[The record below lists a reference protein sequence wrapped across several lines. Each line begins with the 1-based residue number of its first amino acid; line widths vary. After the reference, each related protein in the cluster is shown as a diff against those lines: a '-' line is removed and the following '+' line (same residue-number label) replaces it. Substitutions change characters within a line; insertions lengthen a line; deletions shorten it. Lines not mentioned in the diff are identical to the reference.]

1 MCHYTSCN
9 YRYIDFFHLILS
21 LMTFIESYHF
31 NKPKQRILTVFIFS
45 LLSLYYIALFFTE
58 KKILGK
64 KFRRIRKEK
73 RNFIKL
79 NFGWSME
86 TMQWMFNVLQQEEQK
101 VIRLFW
107 EVRRLVVFRCM
118 TMIGVNRN
126 LRYTL
131 ILLKLY
137 QLSNLK

>member
-1 MCHYTSCN
+1 
-9 YRYIDFFHLILS
+9 
-21 LMTFIESYHF
+21 MTNI
-31 NKPKQRILTVFIFS
+31 FIFS

-64 KFRRIRKEK
+64 KLQKIRKEK

-101 VIRLFW
+101 VIRHF
-107 EVRRLVVFRCM
+107 
-118 TMIGVNRN
+118 
-126 LRYTL
+126 
-131 ILLKLY
+131 
-137 QLSNLK
+137 